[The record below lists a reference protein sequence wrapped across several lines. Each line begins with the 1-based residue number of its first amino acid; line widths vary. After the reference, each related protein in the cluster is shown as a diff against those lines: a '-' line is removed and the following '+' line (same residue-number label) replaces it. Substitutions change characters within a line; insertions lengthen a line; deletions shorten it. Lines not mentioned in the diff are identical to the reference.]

1 MLKNQLEQ
9 IINNGN
15 LETQRSQAN
24 ALAMVLGI
32 DILDLAAALI
42 CLSNPDS
49 QNQKPATEDK
59 KPSIKSADSFQSA
72 YKWIRYRLD
81 AGSQHQVTED
91 ELKMLLV
98 NESGVDKNNI
108 HNINIQGTYTLL
120 DLPDNMPQD
129 IFLHLKTVEINQ
141 QKLDIKRIKSGNHKK
156 RGKNNRSRRARH
168 RNAKNAL
175 TITGQAN
182 DG

>member
-1 MLKNQLEQ
+1 MLKNRLQQ
-9 IINNGN
+9 IITSKN
-15 LETQRSQAN
+15 LTIQRSQAN
-24 ALAMVLGI
+24 AMAMELGI
-32 DILDLAAALI
+32 EILDLAAALI

-49 QNQKPATEDK
+49 QNLLPAQENK
-59 KPSIKSADSFQSA
+59 NPSIKGEDPFQPA

-91 ELKMLLV
+91 DLKMLLV

-108 HNINIQGTYTLL
+108 HNINIQGAYTLI

-141 QKLDIKRIKSGNHKK
+141 QKLDIKRVKSGNHKK

-168 RNAKNAL
+168 RNAKPAH
-175 TITGQAN
+175 TVTDQAN

>member
-1 MLKNQLEQ
+1 MLKNRLQQ
-9 IINNGN
+9 IITIES
-15 LETQRSQAN
+15 LDIQRSQAN
-24 ALAMVLGI
+24 AMAMELGI
-32 DILDLAAALI
+32 EILDLAAALI
-42 CLSNPDS
+42 CLSTIDP
-49 QNQKPATEDK
+49 QNLLPAQEDK
-59 KPSIKSADSFQSA
+59 HPFIKGENPFQAA

-81 AGSQHQVTED
+81 AGSQHHVTED
-91 ELKMLLV
+91 ELKLLLV

-108 HNINIQGTYTLL
+108 HNINIQGAYTLI

-141 QKLDIKRIKSGNHKK
+141 QKLDIKRVKSGNHKK

-168 RNAKNAL
+168 RNAKPAH
-175 TITGQAN
+175 TVTDQAN